1 MELKLNCT
9 YPDGI
14 EYGYAHEGD
23 AGIDLRADGDYTV
36 WTNSRQLIGTGLSI
50 ALPEGYAAFVMPRS
64 GLAVKYGVTVLN
76 SPGVIDS
83 GYRGEIMVPLYNSDA
98 FTPFEVKKGD
108 RIAQLVI
115 MPVVHAELNQVDS
128 LDATERGANGFGST
142 GVE

>member
-64 GLAVKYGVTVLN
+64 GLAVKHGVTVLN

-83 GYRGEIMVPLYNSDA
+83 GYRGEIKVPLYNSDA
-98 FTPFEVKKGD
+98 YTPFEIKKGD

>member
-14 EYGYAHEGD
+14 EYGYAHDGD

-36 WTNSRQLIGTGLSI
+36 WTNARQLIGTGLSI

-64 GLAVKYGVTVLN
+64 GLAVKHGVTVLN

-83 GYRGEIMVPLYNSDA
+83 GYRGEIKVPLYNSDQY
-98 FTPFEVKKGD
+98 TPFEVKKGD

-115 MPVVHAELNQVDS
+115 MPVVRAELNRVDS
-128 LDATERGANGFGST
+128 LDITERGANGFGST